1 MRLALTN
8 LGSKLSSTDIRQTQL
23 VARTNVFRLRKNLMT
38 AVCYDLLGWG
48 GKNISKL
55 DISNLKMLSS
65 DSFAKFCYI
74 CSQIDS
80 QRSINPLLVSKVSR
94 VYSKG
99 KWTNNSWGFKA
110 CDVLCIFVDVSE
122 NVRKACI
129 NDSSLHLINY
139 LLAKRWSQQMMIIY
153 EIFIWNNS
161 SGGRR

>member
-55 DISNLKMLSS
+55 GISNLKMRSS

-110 CDVLCIFVDVSE
+110 CDVLFATAFPIGLELSNRNNE
-122 NVRKACI
+122 LPTLSASPSI
-129 NDSSLHLINY
+129 LSS
-139 LLAKRWSQQMMIIY
+139 S
-153 EIFIWNNS
+153 
-161 SGGRR
+161 